1 MTVPFHEVKAR
12 LMANPRVKAEYGALA
27 LEFEIS
33 AELVEGRGCEPVF
46 LSPNWPLEWAPA
58 SPPSPDWKA
67 GQTLPSMKTLL
78 RFAEATGSKFH
89 VRLSAA

>member
-33 AELVEGRGCEPVF
+33 AELV
-46 LSPNWPLEWAPA
+46 
-58 SPPSPDWKA
+58 KA
-67 GQTLPSMKTLL
+67 RL
-78 RFAEATGSKFH
+78 RAGFSQAE
-89 VRLSAA
+89 LAA